1 MIVPGRTTMPSER
14 LTPRRL
20 ELLSRPFL
28 ELPTPFLCAMSLL
41 RLFLLPARALRRRVR
56 RRRFVRLRGDRGR
69 LCRRSRFGF
78 HRRLGLGSAAPAL
91 RRLWRG
97 GRLGDRRRL
106 LWLRL
111 LSRRQDV
118 LDDEPRVVLTVA
130 RLLARARLCLVAE
143 DEDLART
150 ALLGHRRQHPG
161 ALDER
166 RADRHVVA

>member
-41 RLFLLPARALRRRVR
+41 RLFLLPARALRRGVR
-56 RRRFVRLRGDRGR
+56 RR